1 MYKRQILKCE
11 GHTEPE
17 FAMKDVRDYLVKMV
31 TDQKSQ
37 AEMAR
42 HLLAIKGRTRVD
54 NYLMNTTT
62 GAVAR
67 KTRQAGF
74 NRPASA
80 KPSSGVRPAGGAVP
94 RGRPRSAPPTRR

>member
-1 MYKRQILKCE
+1 
-11 GHTEPE
+11 
-17 FAMKDVRDYLVKMV
+17 
-31 TDQKSQ
+31 
-37 AEMAR
+37 MAR

-74 NRPASA
+74 NRRFGEALFGSASRRRRRA
-80 KPSSGVRPAGGAVP
+80 SRQ
-94 RGRPRSAPPTRR
+94 PRSAPPTRR